1 MKKLYIS
8 PVTMVISGITENM
21 LAGSNGVNDSGN
33 NEGDIRAKEGMLDDE
48 ETNVWGVSQKSS
60 DVWERVG
67 NSLWDD

>member
-1 MKKLYIS
+1 
-8 PVTMVISGITENM
+8 MVISGITENM